1 MKKKKNILF
10 KIIIVIV
17 DIIALTLFI
26 IAAFKWF
33 DKKINNHDNEVFDQ
47 QQIFTFKKFNYN
59 IHDEIEYSNIDEN
72 RFMLSTDSYNAIVM
86 PYVADTDLDDVPLN
100 SYISQYEEYL
110 RNNNIDVID
119 TSTIEI
125 DDKIIYTYDISDK
138 VNSILCYYQTFQPF
152 YYEIELMNKS
162 NSFDKEPLNEII
174 TVLED
179 VYYDQE
185 SKQKFKYYTSYGVF
199 HKFDIDE

>member
-1 MKKKKNILF
+1 MVN
-10 KIIIVIV
+10 
-17 DIIALTLFI
+17 
-26 IAAFKWF
+26 
-33 DKKINNHDNEVFDQ
+33 Q

-59 IHDEIEYSNIDEN
+59 IHDGIEYTNIDED
-72 RFMLSTDSYNAIVM
+72 RFMLSTNNYDAIIM

-119 TSTIEI
+119 TNTIEI
-125 DDKIIYTYDISDK
+125 DDKIIYTYDVSDK